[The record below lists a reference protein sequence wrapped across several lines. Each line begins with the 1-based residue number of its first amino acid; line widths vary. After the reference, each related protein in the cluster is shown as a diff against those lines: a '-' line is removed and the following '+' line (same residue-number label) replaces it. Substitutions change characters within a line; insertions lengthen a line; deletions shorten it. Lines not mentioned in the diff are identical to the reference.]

1 MIAQVIQLDVARVAR
16 RRAAILAELASFWG
30 CSVDAV
36 TLTTTPDG
44 RGGWDVLAEG
54 PGGRRAA
61 EHGRPT
67 AEDAEESVRPA
78 VLVAMALV
86 RLGHL
91 RALETMERAFL
102 GLAVEAPADLR
113 PDFYAFAGDL
123 AELRAELEGDGD
135 PNTPS
140 ARADDHHPAPEG
152 A

>member
-16 RRAAILAELASFWG
+16 RRAAILAELAAFWN
-30 CSVDAV
+30 CPVDAV

-61 EHGRPT
+61 EQGRPT

-102 GLAVEAPADLR
+102 GLAVEA
-113 PDFYAFAGDL
+113 L
-123 AELRAELEGDGD
+123 AELRAELEGDDD

-140 ARADDHHPAPEG
+140 ARADGHPGARADDHHPAPEG